1 MKTKHTPGPRKVVER
16 QHGWD
21 IESENGK
28 NIIAERMNNGRDMG
42 ESDAKL
48 IACTPEMFE
57 LLDFINDAINSN
69 AKINKGSPLHD
80 DIRNIIKK
88 ATEK

>member
-1 MKTKHTPGPRKVVER
+1 MKTKHTPGPWTAVEEYN
-16 QHGWD
+16 GWS
-21 IESENGK
+21 IKTENGET
-28 NIIAERMNNGRDMG
+28 IAEHMTKGRYMG

-69 AKINKGSPLHD
+69 AKINKDSPLHD